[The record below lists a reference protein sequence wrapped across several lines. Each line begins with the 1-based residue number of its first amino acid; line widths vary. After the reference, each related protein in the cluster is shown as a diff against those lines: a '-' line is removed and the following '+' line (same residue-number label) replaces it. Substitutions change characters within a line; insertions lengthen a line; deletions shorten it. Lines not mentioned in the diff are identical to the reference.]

1 MQSQVRFNESLG
13 LGTQYPSCE
22 ENIFLLDLFDLGAK
36 IMHIAEYVQKHPDV
50 NRRIH
55 FKNPNILFA
64 KGVFCKRYNGII
76 GIMIMFFWFWK
87 SLMCGSNVKNSFNL
101 LYGYNSA
108 DTILE

>member
-1 MQSQVRFNESLG
+1 MDFKEIIKFSTEDYKTESNTGWFMDTFHLILWG
-13 LGTQYPSCE
+13 SGWLLMGFVF
-22 ENIFLLDLFDLGAK
+22 FLAFLHTATRGFGDWDALL
-36 IMHIAEYVQKHPDV
+36 
-50 NRRIH
+50 
-55 FKNPNILFA
+55 
-64 KGVFCKRYNGII
+64 GII